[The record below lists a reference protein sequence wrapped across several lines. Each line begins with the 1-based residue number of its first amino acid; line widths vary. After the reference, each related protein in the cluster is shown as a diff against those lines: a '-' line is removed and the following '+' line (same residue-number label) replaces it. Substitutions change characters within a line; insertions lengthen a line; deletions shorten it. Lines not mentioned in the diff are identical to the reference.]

1 MKLGKCEK
9 GILFIPVL
17 LLSVCMILPL
27 VSVPEAAAAPE
38 TVRITIGGST
48 IGTLIYMQ
56 CAVMTDVWKRYVPGL
71 DITLR
76 ATGGSAVNHLPIERG
91 ELDIGTSA
99 VPADWWAMNG
109 MHFAKTK
116 ISNFCSL
123 LPANKA
129 FHHAFTY
136 IDSPIKTWKDMDGKR
151 VHLGARAS
159 ATALTNE
166 EILKVLEIASKFV
179 FSTPTE
185 AVDMVKD
192 RRVDAM
198 AYGVGAPWSGIM
210 DISKDVQIR
219 LIPMKPEEQEKVAK
233 TLPYLSSSV
242 MPAKTYS
249 FQTEDYPTVSTYPNL
264 IVRPDLPEELVYKL
278 TKVAWEHWDEVVK
291 GVSAAKWVSP
301 KDIVHMVAPVHPG
314 AVKYYKEIGIHIPD
328 RLIWKK

>member
-1 MKLGKCEK
+1 MKRKKLEQSV
-9 GILFIPVL
+9 LFLSIL
-17 LLSVCMILPL
+17 LLAIWMILPI
-27 VSVPEAAAAPE
+27 VWAPEAVAAPE
-38 TVRITIGGST
+38 TVQITIGGST

-56 CAVMTDVWKRYVPGL
+56 CAVMTDVWKRYIPGL

-99 VPADWWAMNG
+99 IPADWWALNG

-116 ISNFCSL
+116 ISKFCSL

-136 IDSPIKTWKDMDGKR
+136 IDSPIKSWKDMDAKR

-166 EILKVLEIASKFV
+166 EIFRVLDIKSKFV

-192 RRVDAM
+192 RRVEAM

-210 DISKDVQIR
+210 DISKDIQIR

-233 TLPYLSSSV
+233 TLPYLSPSV
-242 MPAKTYS
+242 MPLKTYS
-249 FQTEDYPTVSTYPNL
+249 FQNEDYPTVSTYPNL
-264 IVRPDLPEELVYKL
+264 IVRPDLSEDLVYKL

-291 GVSAAKWVSP
+291 AVPAAKWVSP
-301 KDIVHMVAPVHPG
+301 KDIVNMVAPIHPG
-314 AVKYYKEIGIHIPD
+314 GVKYYRELGINIPD

>member
-1 MKLGKCEK
+1 MKRKKIERG
-9 GILFIPVL
+9 VL
-17 LLSVCMILPL
+17 LTFVFLLAIWMTLPI
-27 VSVPEAAAAPE
+27 VWAPEATAAPE
-38 TVRITIGGST
+38 TVQLKIGGST

-56 CAVMTDVWKRYVPGL
+56 CAVMTDVWKRYIPGL
-71 DITLR
+71 DITLM

-91 ELDIGTSA
+91 ELDIATSA
-99 VPADWWAMNG
+99 LPADWWVLNG

-116 ISNFCSL
+116 LSNFATL

-136 IDSPIKTWKDMDGKR
+136 IDSPIKSWKDLDAKR
-151 VHLGARAS
+151 VQLGARAS

-166 EILKVLEIASKFV
+166 EILQVLGVNPKFF
-179 FSTPTE
+179 FSTPNE
-185 AVDMVKD
+185 AIDMVKD

-198 AYGVGAPWSGIM
+198 VYGVGAPWSGIM

-233 TLPYLSSSV
+233 TLPYLAPSV
-242 MPAKTYS
+242 MPSKTYS
-249 FQTEDYPTVSTYPNL
+249 FQNEDYPTVSTYPNL
-264 IVRPDLPEELVYKL
+264 IVRPALSEELVYKL

-291 GVSAAKWVSP
+291 GVPAAKWVSP
-301 KDIVHMVAPVHPG
+301 KDIVYMVAPVHPG
-314 AVKYYKEIGIHIPD
+314 AVKYYKEIGINIPD